1 MHLDARNRVPEL
13 TAVLSLVSLALVFG
27 AALGAVPRGAIP
39 RAPDAVLTTI
49 PHVNAVVSTVAVVT
63 ILAGVVFARRREFGK
78 HRIMMLASAGLF
90 AVFLVLY
97 LYKVA
102 LEGPADFPGPD
113 AIYRQ
118 VYLPLL
124 AIHILLAVVCIP
136 LLYYVLLLATTR
148 PISALVDT
156 AHAQV
161 GRVAASLW
169 LISFVLGNVVYA
181 MLYVVY

>member
-1 MHLDARNRVPEL
+1 MNIDARNRVPEL
-13 TAVLSLVSLALVFG
+13 TALLSVVSLALVFG

-39 RAPDAVLTTI
+39 RAPDAVLAAI
-49 PHVNAVVSTVAVVT
+49 PHVNAAVSTVAVVT
-63 ILAGVVFARRREFGK
+63 IVAGVVFARRREFDK
-78 HRIMMLASAGLF
+78 HRAMMLASAGLF

-124 AIHILLAVVCIP
+124 VIHVLLAVVCIP

-148 PISALVDT
+148 PVSALVDT
-156 AHAQV
+156 AHARV

-169 LISFVLGNVVYA
+169 LISFVLGNAVYA
-181 MLYVVY
+181 LLYVVY